1 MNRTEVVAVFE
12 DRLPGE
18 LARSM
23 LTDAGIDA
31 AVLADDVGGL
41 HPELSRM
48 TGGVRLVVAPP
59 DAARARELL
68 AEDRSAGLAEAVVD
82 HERAVEAR
90 AVPEPEPE
98 HPESGPRPRRG
109 QLVVFAV
116 LLVLLLL
123 AFILAGTGQDA
134 DWWPF

>member
-23 LTDAGIDA
+23 LADAGIDA
-31 AVLADDVGGL
+31 VVLADDVGGL

-48 TGGVRLVVAPP
+48 SGGVRLVVAPA
-59 DAARARELL
+59 DATHARELL
-68 AEDRSAGLAEAVVD
+68 AEDHSAGLADAMLE
-82 HERAVEAR
+82 HEGTADTRTRPVSDRAG
-90 AVPEPEPE
+90 
-98 HPESGPRPRRG
+98 SGPRPRRG
-109 QLVVFAV
+109 RLMIVSV

-123 AFILAGTGQDA
+123 AFVLIDTGQRA
-134 DWWPF
+134 GWWSL